1 MKNLVIDIEKHFP
14 SAYKI
19 FSPADYYS
27 PFIPLD
33 QMECLQVITDA
44 DYCKETYSIN
54 PVLEWDDLDSDYDN
68 VIFIWP
74 VHTFNDRL
82 FTSNFEERRN
92 FFSNIYEKLKSKKI
106 KKYIYIDGSDR
117 AIIKR
122 GLDWLDSMNYR
133 CDLVFKREFRRNYE
147 YDYDLKRV
155 FPFPF
160 SVFGKPN
167 PSWLLY
173 ENRISSKKERQNDCF
188 WAGSPIFRNDEYE
201 DQFCD
206 RAGILNKI
214 NNHLSTKRALDH
226 NKFLN
231 EISEHKF
238 FLHLNGTGHLCKRFF
253 EGLSVG
259 SLMMLQSTDLV
270 FPFDDG
276 DFFLDETIFNSP
288 EDFIQKLN
296 ILKNDEN
303 LYNKCLK
310 NQNFIIDKY
319 FNYDWIKKYIFE
331 KIKRQ
336 TIVTGSCEFK

>member
-1 MKNLVIDIEKHFP
+1 MKNLIIDIEKHFP

-33 QMECLQVITDA
+33 QMVCLQVIA
-44 DYCKETYSIN
+44 DDSYCRETYDIN
-54 PVLEWDDLDSDYDN
+54 PVLNWSDLDSEYDN

-74 VHTFNDRL
+74 VHTFNDHPY
-82 FTSNFEERRN
+82 TPNIEERRN
-92 FFSNIYEKLKSKKI
+92 FFSNIYKGLESKKI

-117 AIIKR
+117 AIVQR
-122 GLDWLDSMNYR
+122 GLDWLDSMSYR
-133 CDLVFKREFRRNYE
+133 CDLVLKREFRKNFE
-147 YDYDLKRV
+147 YDYDIKRV

-167 PSWLLY
+167 PSWILY
-173 ENRISSKKERQNDCF
+173 ENRISSKKERKNNCF
-188 WAGSPIFRNDEYE
+188 WAGRPIFRNDQYQDE
-201 DQFCD
+201 FCD

-214 NNHLSTKRALDH
+214 NSHLSIKDGLNH
-226 NKFLN
+226 QEFLN

-276 DFFLDETIFNSP
+276 DFFSDETIFNSP
-288 EDFIQKLN
+288 EDFIEKLN
-296 ILKNDEN
+296 ILKINDD
-303 LYNKCLK
+303 LYNKCLN
-310 NQNFIIDKY
+310 NQKFIVDKY
-319 FNYDWIKKYIFE
+319 FNYDWIKKYINE
-331 KIKRQ
+331 KIKL
-336 TIVTGSCEFK
+336 TND